1 MVKIAFCDDDI
12 AVVRQIAALLN
23 KYRETRDQ
31 PEGFH
36 IPLAPG
42 RTFCPQRV
50 MGLSAGGPLSLS
62 PWDGHTLSDRRA
74 VHL

>member
-31 PEGFH
+31 PMECMPLKARWSCWRPWSRGFVLTCCCWTNH
-36 IPLAPG
+36 
-42 RTFCPQRV
+42 
-50 MGLSAGGPLSLS
+50 AGGKR
-62 PWDGHTLSDRRA
+62 HQRRP
-74 VHL
+74 

>member
-31 PEGFH
+31 PMERSAAKM
-36 IPLAPG
+36 PL
-42 RTFCPQRV
+42 
-50 MGLSAGGPLSLS
+50 
-62 PWDGHTLSDRRA
+62 RA
-74 VHL
+74 ILIRLMRFQFS